1 MAKIVLGLA
10 TSHSPMLALN
20 ADQWFRYAKADL
32 QHTGLVYPPEGFS
45 MTYDEG
51 LAHVPTAIK
60 EKPVTMEVFKEQVA
74 ACNRGI
80 AELAKTFAEVKPDLT
95 VIVSDDQDEWFFE
108 DNMPTFSVYWGD
120 SVPII
125 PRALAV
131 GRQDP
136 DVARSIAD
144 GYGDVALDVPVNKE
158 LGRHIIE
165 YMIEHDFDV
174 SHFNY
179 IKSSYG
185 GSIGR
190 RYPRKDGELDVVRE
204 TESVNQG
211 LPHGYA
217 FVVKR
222 IFGNKALPIVP
233 VFQNTCYPPNQPT
246 VKRSY
251 QFGQALKGAID
262 SWDSDLRVAV
272 VASGGLSHFV
282 VDEELDRSVLNGLR
296 DKDSEALKAVPR
308 TRLWSA
314 ASETQ
319 NWITVGG
326 LLHDTDLNFEVVEYV
341 PVYRTPAGTG
351 GGWAFGRWQ

>member
-10 TSHSPMLALN
+10 TSHSPMLALD
-20 ADQWFRYAKADL
+20 AEQWVKYAKADL

-45 MTYDEG
+45 MTYEEG
-51 LAHVPTAIK
+51 LAQVPAAIK
-60 EKPVTMEVFKEQVA
+60 EKPLTMEVFEDQVSRIQMA
-74 ACNRGI
+74 I
-80 AELAKTFAEVKPDLT
+80 AELAKTFAEANPDVT

-108 DNMPTFSVYWGD
+108 DNMPKFSVFWGD

-125 PRALAV
+125 PRTIAV
-131 GRQDP
+131 GRQEP
-136 DVARSIAD
+136 DVAQAIAD
-144 GYGDVALDVPVNKE
+144 GYGDIRLDVPVNKE

-165 YMIEHDFDV
+165 YMGHHDFDV

-179 IKSSYG
+179 IKDSYG
-185 GSIGR
+185 GSVGR
-190 RYPRKDGELDVVRE
+190 RYPRKDGEFNVVRD
-204 TESVNQG
+204 TEPVNQG

-222 IFGNKALPIVP
+222 IFENQALPIVP

-246 VKRSY
+246 VRRSY
-251 QFGQALKGAID
+251 QFGEALKGAID

-282 VDEELDRSVLNGLR
+282 VDEEMDWSVLNGLK
-296 DKDSEALKAVPR
+296 DKDPEVLKAVPR
-308 TRLWSA
+308 ERLWSA

-319 NWITVGG
+319 NWITLGG
-326 LLHDTDLNFEVVEYV
+326 LLHDTELNFEVVDYL

-351 GGWAFGRWQ
+351 GGWGFGRWV